1 MLRRSIFQAA
11 RVSRLNPAYRACTP
25 VRRTLDAVSVLA
37 RTYSSASPVRDY
49 EAQLRGM
56 LDKAARNVEAGV
68 RAPESDDKNLRLI
81 MVAKPGAGKG
91 TLSSRLVKKYNLNFI
106 STGDVLRHEIQAGS
120 ELGKAVEKIVAGGGL
135 VPDALMVELVRKELD
150 RHVGESWILDGF
162 PRTLKQG
169 RMLNDVLTSEGRPLN
184 LVVNLNVPDS
194 IILAR
199 IQARWVH
206 LPSGRVYNDD
216 FNPPKNPGVD
226 DETGE
231 PLSKRPDDTPEVF
244 TKRLRSY
251 YDATAPLLEM
261 YATEY
266 PDCLYSLTGNTSDEI
281 WPQLMEVVAPLHER
295 AGGYAAEADKHVR
308 DEADDLRDTTE
319 VHVGDKTAHIQ

>member
-1 MLRRSIFQAA
+1 MLRRSVLHAVRVSCFAPTPAA
-11 RVSRLNPAYRACTP
+11 RVLAPAAWVRTRA
-25 VRRTLDAVSVLA
+25 
-37 RTYSSASPVRDY
+37 YSAPSAPCDY
-49 EAQLRGM
+49 EASLRGT

-68 RAPESDDKNLRLI
+68 RAPEGEDKSLRLI

-120 ELGKAVEKIVAGGGL
+120 ELGQAVEKIVAGGGL
-135 VPDALMVELVRKELD
+135 VPDELMVELVRKELD
-150 RHVGESWILDGF
+150 RHIGQSWILDGF

-169 RMLNDVLTSEGRPLN
+169 QMLNAVLTSEGRPLN
-184 LVVNLNVPDS
+184 LIVNLNVPDAV
-194 IILAR
+194 ILSR
-199 IQARWVH
+199 IQARWIH
-206 LPSGRVYNDD
+206 LPLGASS
-216 FNPPKNPGVD
+216 PGVD

-231 PLSKRPDDTPEVF
+231 PLSKRPDDTAEVF
-244 TKRLRSY
+244 NKRLRSY
-251 YDATAPLLEM
+251 YEATAPLLEM

-281 WPQLMEVVAPLHER
+281 WPQLMDVVAPLHGR
-295 AGGYAAEADKHVR
+295 AGSYAASADRRVR
-308 DEADDLRDTTE
+308 DEADDMRDTTE